1 MAKISYNNV
10 SSGSSGSFCFPMN
23 VFSLRQITK
32 TIRKAPVET
41 AAFTVLLILFGFT
54 ALPASAGTTIAA
66 TLSGNKATAL
76 EVAAM
81 QNETLEY
88 GTLPE
93 ADLRGPSYTMTVQ
106 ATAYNSVPWQTDD
119 TPFTTA
125 SNTQTR
131 FGVIATNGLPFG
143 TRIRIPEVFGDQI
156 FIVEDR
162 MNPRYTNRID
172 IWMEEI
178 PDARAFGIQTVTIE
192 IYPVQK

>member
-1 MAKISYNNV
+1 MTFLPVLPEVFV
-10 SSGSSGSFCFPMN
+10 SPMKLL
-23 VFSLRQITK
+23 SLRQIAK
-32 TIRKAPVET
+32 ALRSAPVET
-41 AAFTVLLILFGFT
+41 AAFTALLVLFGF
-54 ALPASAGTTIAA
+54 AAIPASAGTTIAA

-81 QNETLEY
+81 QNQSLPY
-88 GTLPE
+88 GTFPE
-93 ADLRGPSYTMTVQ
+93 ADLRGPSYTVTVQ

-131 FGVIATNGLPFG
+131 FGVIAANFLPFG
-143 TRIRIPEVFGDQI
+143 TRVRIPEVFGDQI

-162 MNPRYTNRID
+162 MNPRYTKRID

-178 PDARAFGIQTVTIE
+178 PDAREFGLKTVTIE
-192 IYPVQK
+192 VYPVQK